1 MPNYARPDR
10 LSEALKMLSGGK
22 ASVLAGGTDW
32 YPARLG
38 RPLTENVVDL
48 GGIADLRGIRE
59 LGDHWRIGA
68 TTTWTDVINARLPA
82 VFDALKLAAR
92 EVGGEQVQNTGTL
105 AGNLCNASPAADGVP
120 ALLAL
125 DAAVELAGPAGTR
138 RLALAQFLLGPR
150 KTALAT
156 GELLTAILVPRP
168 AHPAKSH
175 FIKLGARRYLLI
187 SIAMAAATVETR
199 KGSITA
205 ARIAV
210 GSCSPVAMRLP
221 ALEAAL
227 AGRAMNAGI
236 ADAVKPEHLAALNP
250 IGDVRASAEYRREAA
265 LELVKRVL
273 QALA

>member
-10 LSEALKMLSGGK
+10 LDAALKMLSGGK

-38 RPLTENVVDL
+38 RPLTEDVVDL
-48 GGIADLRGIRE
+48 GAIAGLRGISE
-59 LGDHWRIGA
+59 QDDHWRVGA
-68 TTTWTDVINARLPA
+68 TSTWTDIIEARLPPY
-82 VFDALKLAAR
+82 FDALKLAAR

-105 AGNLCNASPAADGVP
+105 AGNLCNASPAADGAP

-125 DAAVELAGPAGTR
+125 DASVELAALTGTR
-138 RLALAQFLLGPR
+138 RLALPRFLLGPR
-150 KTALAT
+150 RTALAA
-156 GELLTAILVPRP
+156 GELLTAILIPKP

-175 FIKLGARRYLLI
+175 FIKLGARKYLLI
-187 SIAMAAATVETR
+187 SIAMAAAAVETR

-227 AGRAMNAGI
+227 AGRALDAGI

-250 IGDVRASAEYRREAA
+250 IADVRASAEYRREAA

-273 QALA
+273 RELA